1 LLAGGGHHQSAVL
14 HPAQAEKFTGSIFDK
29 PRLALHLNY
38 QVLPIMVFVDIAEED
53 YVNIIKSA
61 DVEDISV

>member
-1 LLAGGGHHQSAVL
+1 ML